1 MNCGAERN
9 RGGQVALLHR
19 NEIIHIVPYQFLAD
33 AVLLVHFAVV
43 LFVVGGL
50 ALILAGN
57 AAGWGWVNRLW
68 FRLVHLLAIAFVA
81 IQAWLGQLCPLTIL
95 ESWLR
100 AQAGTLGYGG
110 KGFIEHWL
118 QTLIYFEAPWWVF
131 TAAYTGFAVLVALA
145 WWRFP
150 PRRS

>member
-1 MNCGAERN
+1 M
-9 RGGQVALLHR
+9 
-19 NEIIHIVPYQFLAD
+19 
-33 AVLLVHFAVV
+33 
-43 LFVVGGL
+43 
-50 ALILAGN
+50 
-57 AAGWGWVNRLW
+57 GWRWVNRLW
-68 FRLVHLLAIAFVA
+68 FRLVHLLAIVFVA
-81 IQAWLGQLCPLTIL
+81 AQAWLGQLCPLTVL

-100 AQAGTLGYGG
+100 AQAGTLAYGR

-118 QTLIYFEAPWWVF
+118 QALIYFEAPLWVF